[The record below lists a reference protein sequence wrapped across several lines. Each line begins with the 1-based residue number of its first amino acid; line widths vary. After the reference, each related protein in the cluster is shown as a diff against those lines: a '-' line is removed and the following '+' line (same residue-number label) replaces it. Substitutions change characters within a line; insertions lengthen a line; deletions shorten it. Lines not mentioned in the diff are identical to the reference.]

1 MERRN
6 ERQYNVIK
14 KVSYITLDCRE
25 KINEVYMDNRGILG
39 DNGFQI
45 LVLDNV
51 YPTGIIVK
59 NYLLTF
65 FTFMTKSSI

>member
-1 MERRN
+1 
-6 ERQYNVIK
+6 
-14 KVSYITLDCRE
+14 
-25 KINEVYMDNRGILG
+25 MDNRGILG